1 MTNFS
6 RTSNRTSP
14 LTIAEIAQY
23 APSALA
29 MEAAADRSS
38 RYAYIPTINVIEGMQ
53 KAGFLPFSATQSK
66 TRDAARKEHT
76 KHMIRFRHES
86 ATFALAVGD
95 SLSEVILINS
105 HDGTSAY
112 KLMAGIF
119 RLVCSNGLIIS
130 DTMQDSISIR
140 HSGNVIDAVIEG
152 STRIVQNAPK
162 MLSAVNQ
169 WTNLQLTDGE
179 QNAFAE
185 AARIIRFS
193 DAEGN
198 VDTPITAAQ
207 LLAPRR
213 NDDRGNDL
221 WKTMNRVQENVIR
234 GGLRTRHDEQGNRL
248 DRRVSTRAVKGIDQ
262 DVKLNRALWSLAE
275 KMAELKAA

>member
-1 MTNFS
+1 MMNF
-6 RTSNRTSP
+6 NRATIRNSQP
-14 LTIAEIAQY
+14 LTLDQIAEY

-29 MEAAADRSS
+29 REAASDRSS

-53 KAGFLPFSATQSK
+53 KAG
-66 TRDAARKEHT
+66 TRDESRKEHT

-86 ATFALAVGD
+86 ATTAMTVGD

-119 RLVCSNGLIIS
+119 RLVCSNGLIVA

-152 STRIVQNAPK
+152 STRIVENAPK

-169 WTNLQLTDGE
+169 WTNLQLTECKRTSFAADCGHGTMLRA
-179 QNAFAE
+179 NAWTAE
-185 AARIIRFS
+185 YRPAPSKASIR
-193 DAEGN
+193 
-198 VDTPITAAQ
+198 
-207 LLAPRR
+207 
-213 NDDRGNDL
+213 
-221 WKTMNRVQENVIR
+221 M
-234 GGLRTRHDEQGNRL
+234 
-248 DRRVSTRAVKGIDQ
+248 
-262 DVKLNRALWSLAE
+262 
-275 KMAELKAA
+275 